1 KGALPPNSMEVF
13 LTVPAHCWIRVL
25 PTPVEPV
32 KVSFLTLGLP
42 VISPPMALDE
52 EPHSTLNTPGGTPA
66 SSAKTAMAKAERGVS
81 LAGLATKV
89 QPAAR
94 AGATLRAIMALGK
107 FQGVMEAT
115 TPTGCLSTRIRLS
128 WLGGAMMSP

>member
-1 KGALPPNSMEVF
+1 MPSCTRMRLVQTQVWPALRYLEAMAPATAASISASSKTIKGALPPSSMEVF

-52 EPHSTLNTPGGTPA
+52 EPHSTLNTPGGTP
-66 SSAKTAMAKAERGVS
+66 
-81 LAGLATKV
+81 
-89 QPAAR
+89 
-94 AGATLRAIMALGK
+94 
-107 FQGVMEAT
+107 
-115 TPTGCLSTRIRLS
+115 
-128 WLGGAMMSP
+128 